1 MADKQLNRR
10 RFVGVSAGTL
20 GGAALASRGLAPK
33 GAKAGAAQEFAGK
46 TVTVETIDGELSNGV
61 QAQIAAFEAATG
73 AKLEL
78 VRIPQ
83 DELETKITA
92 DLASGAG
99 TFDVLIEPFILLHGH
114 AAAGF
119 YLPLDEYV
127 AADPDVDL
135 QDFIPLLLEQQGYYD
150 GKLYG
155 LPYKADAYI
164 FFHRKDLFGDPAVQD
179 AFSASAGRELKVPE
193 TVDELIETA
202 RFFTKEFNPSSPTEF
217 GWSHM
222 GTDGTNPLYIWAPR
236 LAVYGG
242 SYVDENFHPN
252 FNNDAGK
259 RAMEVAIQ
267 LNECCPPDVG
277 SYGWEESNT
286 AYLTGQVAMME
297 QWPGLAKMAETEEG
311 FWGRS
316 AVIGKTGYAPTV
328 GDTVN
333 GSLVRSSILGGWTAA
348 VSSFAKDPDLA
359 YRTIAFLTGKEGEPL
374 KIPAGND
381 PCRQSTYAVPEI
393 AAANPLYPVLQ
404 ENLAQGRITPDPD
417 APPVSAELGSE
428 MATVFNRVW
437 TGDLT
442 GDEALA
448 QVEEQW
454 TEILQRA
461 RLYK

>member
-1 MADKQLNRR
+1 MAGKQLTRR
-10 RFVGVSAGTL
+10 QIL
-20 GGAALASRGLAPK
+20 GASTAVLAGAALTPARGLAF
-33 GAKAGAAQEFAGK
+33 GGRAGQEFAGK
-46 TVTVETIDGELSNGV
+46 TVTVGTIDGELGNGV
-61 QAQIAAFEAATG
+61 QAQMGAFEAATG
-73 AKLEL
+73 AKIEL
-78 VRIPQ
+78 VKVPQ
-83 DELETKITA
+83 AEFQTKITA
-92 DLASGAG
+92 DLSSGAG
-99 TFDVLIEPFILLHGH
+99 TFDVIIEPFILLHGH

-119 YLPLDEYV
+119 YLPLEEFT
-127 AADPDVDL
+127 AEDPDVDL
-135 QDFIPLLLEQQGYYD
+135 EDFIPLLLQGQGYYG

-164 FFHRKDLFGDPAVQD
+164 FFHRKDHFGDPAVQE
-179 AFSASAGRELKVPE
+179 AFAAKAGGKVLKVPE

-202 RFFTKEFNPSSPTEF
+202 RFFSKKFNPDSPTEF

-222 GTDGTNPLYIWAPR
+222 AMEGTNPLYIWASR
-236 LAVYGG
+236 LAIYGG
-242 SYVDENFHPN
+242 GYVDENFRPN

-277 SYGWEESNT
+277 SYSWEEANT
-286 AYLTGQVAMME
+286 AYLTGKVAMME
-297 QWPGLAKMAETEEG
+297 QWPGLSKIAETEEG

-316 AVIGKTGYAPTV
+316 AVIGKTGYASMV
-328 GDTVN
+328 GDMVN

-348 VSSFAKDPDLA
+348 VSTHAKDQALA

-381 PCRQSTYAVPEI
+381 PCRQSTYAIPEI
-393 AAANPLYPVLQ
+393 AAANPLYPTLQ

-417 APPVSAELGSE
+417 APPVSNELGTE

-448 QVEEQW
+448 QVEERW
-454 TEILQRA
+454 VDILQRA